1 MSDLISIITPLY
13 NSHKY
18 ILNTI
23 ESVQLQTYENWEMII
38 IDDCSSDSSVELVK
52 AMASNDLRIKLTRLK
67 NNLGPAEARNTGIKL
82 ASGRYLAF
90 LDSDDLWHKE
100 KLHKQITFMQ
110 KNNLKISHTSY
121 RIIDNKNNSIGLR
134 IAKSLNFDLLLKSCD
149 IGLSSVVLKKEVLS
163 DINFPNLITKE
174 DYVLWL
180 KISQKGY
187 QIEPIDEILMSWRK
201 TNNSLSSST
210 IRKLIDGYLVYRKYL
225 NYNMIR
231 SIYSL
236 FILSINYLNKK
247 YK

>member
-1 MSDLISIITPLY
+1 MPLISVIISYFNNRKFILDALSSVINQTY
-13 NSHKY
+13 KNIEVIIIFDDENNEDYEYIKKY
-18 ILNTI
+18 IKK
-23 ESVQLQTYENWEMII
+23 
-38 IDDCSSDSSVELVK
+38 DK
-52 AMASNDLRIKLTRLK
+52 RISIYK
-67 NNLGPAEARNTGIKL
+67 NNIRLGAGESRNKGIKF
-82 ASGRYLAF
+82 SKGQYIAF